1 MRKRKTLNEK
11 LLLIIKGYAMGAVN
25 KVPGVSGGIIA
36 LVGGFYVELVYSLQ
50 KINITSLKLLIS
62 GRWNAFLNYINSEFL
77 FYLFGGSLL
86 SFFSMAIILDYLLIN
101 YPNYLWSVFF
111 GMVLSSIY
119 FIIPLVKKWN
129 LKSLIFFTFG
139 TFVGLYISFLKP
151 MDGSQNLYFIFF
163 CGLISVSGMTLPGL
177 SGSFILLLMGNY
189 ELLLVDSVNA
199 LYFSLKDF
207 FVGNFNFLY
216 DIERIKLIK
225 ILIVFTFGSIAGLI
239 FYVNL
244 LSYVLKKFY
253 SYTIA
258 MICGFVSGSI
268 ICVWPWKTE
277 FKKEINYFFPKEI
290 NQETIMMLI
299 CITLGVSLVYILEN
313 YGKQKN

>member
-1 MRKRKTLNEK
+1 MESQIFYIF
-11 LLLIIKGYAMGAVN
+11 LI
-25 KVPGVSGGIIA
+25 
-36 LVGGFYVELVYSLQ
+36 
-50 KINITSLKLLIS
+50 
-62 GRWNAFLNYINSEFL
+62 
-77 FYLFGGSLL
+77 
-86 SFFSMAIILDYLLIN
+86 
-101 YPNYLWSVFF
+101 
-111 GMVLSSIY
+111 
-119 FIIPLVKKWN
+119 
-129 LKSLIFFTFG
+129 
-139 TFVGLYISFLKP
+139 GLYISFLKP

-199 LYFSLKDF
+199 LYFSLIDF
-207 FVGNFNFLY
+207 FGGNFKFLY

-225 ILIVFTFGSIAGLI
+225 ILIVFTSGSIAGLI

-268 ICVWPWKTE
+268 ICVWPWKRE
-277 FKKEINYFFPKEI
+277 FNSDKL
-290 NQETIMMLI
+290 LI
-299 CITLGVSLVYILEN
+299 S
-313 YGKQKN
+313 